1 MGKPKSIVAS
11 IIVVALICSFAAIAY
26 AQNTIYALTSSP
38 PSPVPAGTS
47 VTVTAKTN
55 DQRVTQ
61 VLFVWKDPTSQTRWQ
76 ETVTVYQNGAFWY
89 ANSTHTPDEHGTWT
103 VEVNFALSKELMH
116 DTVTK
121 TITVEGEDPFFPA
134 PEIPLLGTAGAMIAM
149 LLGLA
154 FIAKRKP
161 KK

>member
-11 IIVVALICSFAAIAY
+11 ILVVALICSFAAIAY
-26 AQNTIYALTSSP
+26 AQNTIYELTSNP

-47 VTVTAKTN
+47 VTFTAKTN

-61 VLFVWKDPTSQTRWQ
+61 VLFVWKDPTSQTKWQ
-76 ETVTVYQNGAFWY
+76 ETVNVYQNGAFWY
-89 ANSTHTPDEHGTWT
+89 ADSTHTPDEHGTWT
-103 VEVNFALSKELMH
+103 VKVNFVISEELMH
-116 DTVTK
+116 DAVTK
-121 TITVEGEDPFFPA
+121 TITVEDTLFHV
-134 PEIPLLGTAGAMIAM
+134 PETPLLGTAGAMIAM

>member
-26 AQNTIYALTSSP
+26 AQNTIYELTSNP

-61 VLFVWKDPTSQTRWQ
+61 VLFVWKDPTNQ
-76 ETVTVYQNGAFWY
+76 
-89 ANSTHTPDEHGTWT
+89 
-103 VEVNFALSKELMH
+103 
-116 DTVTK
+116 
-121 TITVEGEDPFFPA
+121 
-134 PEIPLLGTAGAMIAM
+134 
-149 LLGLA
+149 
-154 FIAKRKP
+154 AK
-161 KK
+161 